1 MNDELLVA
9 RMNEIESILL
19 ALRRELNESVKKN
32 TDYKPHQR
40 YYTLKEAVELKFGK
54 DCPYTT
60 ISTNYALMPCG
71 NTNFEIIAGKKR
83 WKSELILEWIE
94 TSDKDIPQYL
104 AKYNVPLKGRI
115 GEKYLKKYKKEEVL
129 CPCP

>member
-1 MNDELLVA
+1 MNDELMVA

-19 ALRRELNESVKKN
+19 ALRRELKESTTKN
-32 TDYKPHQR
+32 TDSKPQQR

-83 WKSELILEWIE
+83 WKSEYIIEWLD
-94 TSDKDIPQYL
+94 TCDKDLVKYL
-104 AKYNVPLKGRI
+104 AKYNVPLRGRI
-115 GEKYLKKYKKEEVL
+115 GEKYKKYV
-129 CPCP
+129 